1 MVSAEVKV
9 WKTVNGHPNIV
20 RFVDVHHDPAANCV
34 YILSELCTGGTLLDL
49 LEKFNSKLSEA

>member
-9 WKTVNGHPNIV
+9 WKTVNGHSNIV
-20 RFVDVHHDPAANCV
+20 RFVDVHHDQSANNI
-34 YILSELCTGGTLLDL
+34 YILSELCSGGTLLDL